1 MRFLILAIIITFLS
15 LQTGCY
21 NKTPIERTSVLSGVG
36 HDIVDENKLS
46 TTYEYLVFS
55 NQNKITKAVITTT
68 GETMFDVYND
78 SLLETKKTLLPG
90 TLRLL
95 IISEDRAKIG
105 IKDIIDVFLRDQN
118 NNLSTTV
125 AICKGRAEEILRL
138 QSVESTT
145 MAKEIED
152 LIKSSYES
160 NFTQRDTDIKDLF
173 NMRYQSGRT
182 IMLPYIEKYKN
193 TVRLS
198 SIAVFKEDK
207 MIFKIPREDL
217 KFVNILR
224 NNDSS
229 GYLTFNSEGLL
240 NSLSLS
246 CVSKR
251 KVSFEMQGDKLIY
264 NIKLNLKTQI
274 KEDTFKPYQ
283 KLDRKTIEGLR
294 KTFSLEEKEKLEEV
308 VAKYQNNLDVDVF
321 DIQKYALAKLG
332 KDKEAFVK
340 DNFKNSKINIDVDIK
355 IDSTGR
361 LYK

>member
-1 MRFLILAIIITFLS
+1 MRFLKLIIIIILVSF
-15 LQTGCY
+15 QTGCY

-36 HDIVDENKLS
+36 HDIVGEKKLS

-68 GETMFDVYND
+68 GETMFDVFND

-105 IKDIIDVFLRDQN
+105 IQDIIDVFLRDQN
-118 NNLSTTV
+118 NNLNTTV
-125 AICKGRAEEILRL
+125 VICKGKAEEILKL

-173 NMRYQSGRT
+173 NMRYQAGRT
-182 IMLPYIEKYKN
+182 IMLPYVEKYKD
-193 TVRLS
+193 TVRLC

-217 KFVNILR
+217 KFVNMLR
-224 NNDSS
+224 NNNSS
-229 GYLTFNSEGLL
+229 GYLTFNSGGLL

-251 KVSFEMQGDKLIY
+251 KVTFEMQGDKLIY
-264 NIKLNLKTQI
+264 NIKLNLKTLV
-274 KEDTFKPYQ
+274 KEDTLKNFQ
-283 KLDRKTIEGLR
+283 KLDRNNIENLR
-294 KTFSLEEKEKLEEV
+294 KTVSSEEKTKLEEII
-308 VAKYQNNLDVDVF
+308 AKYQNNLDVDVF

-332 KDKEAFVK
+332 KDKEEFVK
-340 DNFKNSKINIDVDIK
+340 ENFRNSKINIDVDIK